1 MSIRFLTASAML
13 VLLAGPAFANC
24 EKELA
29 SLDQA
34 VVEAKTGTGE
44 TEAGMPASKHQEQ
57 VLGEQQESGDTAAAG
72 AGATTGQP
80 SEAGSPQQTQVIAG
94 SDAAASGEGV
104 AEMIAQAHEMAQAG
118 NEDGCMQKVTEAKEA
133 LGIN

>member
-1 MSIRFLTASAML
+1 MSTRFLSASAML
-13 VLLAGPAFANC
+13 ILLAGPAFANC
-24 EKELA
+24 EEELA

-44 TEAGMPASKHQEQ
+44 TEAGMPASQHQEQ
-57 VLGEQQESGDTAAAG
+57 VLGEAKESGDTEAAG

-80 SEAGSPQQTQVIAG
+80 SEAGSPHQTQVLAG

-104 AEMIAQAHEMAQAG
+104 AELIAEAHDMAQSG
-118 NEDGCMQKVTEAKEA
+118 DEEGCMEKVTEAKEA